1 MKLLKKE
8 GWLWNDYYTPNE
20 TIPSCKD
27 GNTTDC
33 VKSGSAVAFF
43 EAFAIFGGR
52 GAFGAVLFRV
62 S

>member
-1 MKLLKKE
+1 MKLLEKE
-8 GWLWNDYYTPNE
+8 GWIWNDYYKPNE

-33 VKSGSAVAFF
+33 VKSGFAVAFF
-43 EAFAIFGGR
+43 EAFAMGVAGFC
-52 GAFGAVLFRV
+52 LFWFQV